1 MEKYGA
7 DASDLQRQELQ
18 QVRDQI
24 ISYETGEGELSKTAS
39 AELASLKARAAEL
52 EEALA
57 GHEAGF

>member
-7 DASDLQRQELQ
+7 DVGDLQKQELQ

-24 ISYETGEGELSKTAS
+24 ASYEGTEGELSKAAS
-39 AELASLKARAAEL
+39 TDLADLKARLAEL